1 MDRLEELQVFLAVFE
16 AGSMAAAA
24 NKLRRSAS
32 AVTRLLGSLEQ
43 RMGVRLFERSTR
55 SLTPTS
61 EGMRLAGQARQ
72 VLAQYELA
80 VREHS
85 EAPPRGLL
93 RMTAPVV
100 FGRRHVAPVVTRFL
114 TRYPDI
120 QIDLNLVDRNLDLIE
135 NGIDLALRIGPLD
148 SSGLVARKLG
158 VVRRFTVASPA
169 YLERCGEPRTPEALA
184 GHELILSTGIRGV
197 AQWRYRVDDG
207 EHVVRFA
214 PRLQLND
221 VEAILDAARAGF
233 GIARALSYQ
242 VAPDLQAGRLQR
254 LLRDHEPQPLP
265 VHLVLPSARHMAPR
279 LRAFVDFAVEE
290 FAQLKLIC

>member
-1 MDRLEELQVFLAVFE
+1 L
-16 AGSMAAAA
+16 
-24 NKLRRSAS
+24 
-32 AVTRLLGSLEQ
+32 
-43 RMGVRLFERSTR
+43 
-55 SLTPTS
+55 
-61 EGMRLAGQARQ
+61 RLAEQARQ

-100 FGRRHVAPVVTRFL
+100 FGRRHMAPVVTKFL

-120 QIDLNLVDRNLDLIE
+120 QIDLNLTDRNQDLIE
-135 NGIDLALRIGPLD
+135 NGIDLALRIGALD
-148 SSGLVARKLG
+148 SSGLVARKVG
-158 VVRRFTVASPA
+158 MVRGFTVASPQ
-169 YLERCGEPRTPEALA
+169 YLERCGEPLTLEELA
-184 GHELILSTGIRGV
+184 RHELILNTGIRGL
-197 AQWRYRVDDG
+197 AQWRYRTGDS

-221 VEAILDAARAGF
+221 VDAILDAARAGF

-242 VAPDLQAGRLQR
+242 VAPDLQAGTLQR
-254 LLRDHEPQPLP
+254 VLRDFEQEPLP
-265 VHLVLPSARHMAPR
+265 VHLVLPSARHMTAR
-279 LRAFVDFAVEE
+279 LRVFVDFAVQE